1 MKVRKLKTRIAAFGL
16 AVLMGISTLSS
27 ANAFAAEQ
35 TGSEQQT
42 EVQAV
47 TSQKDTS
54 VTADDITKAV
64 SDETFAVETSME
76 GIHYDAEKEDVTLVS
91 IKDENGGEYHSD
103 KAGTYIATYMVVPKD
118 KSDSYTITR
127 KVTLTDTEGQAHSEE
142 NGGEKQK
149 SDTESEDDSDSPVQN
164 YTDVEIETSE
174 EDASAQ
180 AIKELKEDIEEGNV
194 MVLSAAERATSSGST
209 VTLTKGRTIYYPSY
223 IGNYLTCLFT
233 VNGKIAYCL
242 QSQKASPPSGS
253 YVAQV
258 LDSNK
263 NLQKVLYYGYGGAG
277 DLTGSYLS
285 GKTEDEKYVYTH
297 IAASYAYA
305 GEAGFTGCNY
315 NDLVNAG
322 VIAYINY
329 LFGQEEPPK
338 GELSLSSTKL
348 NAVRDGNIQKT
359 PNITLSGD
367 HRNYVTLSVPEN
379 VTAHNLSKG
388 TSVTNGKIQ
397 IYGGDTF
404 YLSADLLLT
413 GSYASGNLYG
423 SVGKTWR
430 TLVLTTG
437 DSKQDI
443 GVFESE
449 TAAPVSFSVQWLNM
463 TRIELMKKDVN
474 TQNPLSGAV
483 YGIYTD
489 KKCENLLM
497 TMSATGTDGKAVS
510 DYFDSALKTVYVK
523 EITAPTGYKLNTEVY
538 KVAVTAGKT
547 MTVTATDERVTGK
560 VKIAKIDK
568 ETLAFKAQGDSVL
581 RGAVYGLYAKEDI
594 VHPDGTT
601 GVLYKQDSLIAQGV
615 IGDDGTLEFSELY
628 LGEMYVKEITPPE
641 GYTLDTTKYEVSVT
655 YEGQDVAE
663 VTRDLTVK
671 EQVKKQAFQ
680 LIKISEDGEQTET
693 DLVAGA
699 GFKVYLISD
708 LTQVKN
714 GKLKPANGESYTAS
728 DFKNYDFSKEQVA
741 VTYENGTAVPVPE
754 LITDTKGYAV
764 SPELPYGSYVV
775 VESTTP
781 ENLKTIDPFVV
792 NVENDSREP
801 MQWRVFDDRPFEFL
815 LKIVKKDAQTGNTVL
830 KAGASYKIYDVTNK
844 KYVEQVVQYP
854 KKEKISVFETNEEGY
869 LITPQELKCSTY
881 RIEEVKAPEGFV
893 RQGSEESL
901 YDGTTIISPLEQTT
915 KGTYL
920 KIYDTVKQQHIYQQ
934 MQTLNGKRIYEWKY
948 QNKIYFLK
956 YYPEKE
962 IAETF
967 ETSYKTNLLVW
978 DFTQNC
984 SEVLKKQIFYTL
996 SRIIANTSM
1005 SKAYRN
1011 VRLKSL
1017 KLLYDSCVQL
1027 NITDIGLLE
1036 MEQVETILKN
1046 FPETSQRSIL
1056 GECRRDAFMQQE
1068 QIQWEANVWYL
1079 ERLHLG
1085 KHRIDESKSLISISF
1100 MEIKEIQNREILQAY
1115 MKYELGITGQ
1125 AVSTIVRRFVCI
1137 RNFIELLEQEKILA
1151 IHATVAEVKKYA
1163 DGLRERGMQA
1173 KGFNERIFGIG
1184 HFYKFMEVKQYI
1196 TRMPFRIEYFQQ
1208 KEVIVHH
1215 DRSVEETV
1223 YMEILK
1229 KLYLFPERL
1238 RCMFLHLWCLGLRAS
1253 EVCTLKGNA
1262 YYQQGEDYWIQ
1273 VYQVKMKNYK
1283 RIPIPQALY
1292 QIMKVYL
1299 KKHEIQPE
1307 EFIFKNSRGGAC
1319 LYGTFRTQMIEACRE
1334 NKIANGEYLF
1344 QSHDYRHTVATMFY
1358 DSHVSLQ
1365 SIRDYLGHTY
1375 EEMTRQYIDYM
1386 PQRIA
1391 KANDEFFEMQGSSL
1405 ASWLKKE
1412 EKDGK

>member
-42 EVQAV
+42 EVQASEQAV

-127 KVTLTDTEGQAHSEE
+127 KVTLTDTGRS
-142 NGGEKQK
+142 GTFRRKWWRKQK

-379 VTAHNLSKG
+379 VTAHNLSKEQVLQMEK
-388 TSVTNGKIQ
+388 SRFMVEIHS
-397 IYGGDTF
+397 ICP
-404 YLSADLLLT
+404 ADLLLT

-523 EITAPTGYKLNTEVY
+523 EVTAPTGYKLNTEVY
-538 KVAVTAGKT
+538 KVDVTAGKT
-547 MTVTATDERVTGK
+547 LTVTATDERVTGK

-714 GKLKPANGESYTAS
+714 GKLKPSNGESYTAS

-854 KKEKISVFETNEEGY
+854 KKEKISVFKTNEEGY

-915 KGTYL
+915 KGTY
-920 KIYDTVKQQHIYQQ
+920 KENPQSGIVITVSSNTAHQIDPDTGAAIVEVEQKNDEQVGSLLLTKKGEQLTEVTGDSVLAKVKA
-934 MQTLNGKRIYEWKY
+934 LVSKVRNAVSGK
-948 QNKIYFLK
+948 
-956 YYPEKE
+956 
-962 IAETF
+962 
-967 ETSYKTNLLVW
+967 
-978 DFTQNC
+978 
-984 SEVLKKQIFYTL
+984 KKQVFI
-996 SRIIANTSM
+996 
-1005 SKAYRN
+1005 KA
-1011 VRLKSL
+1011 
-1017 KLLYDSCVQL
+1017 L
-1027 NITDIGLLE
+1027 N
-1036 MEQVETILKN
+1036 MKK
-1046 FPETSQRSIL
+1046 PE
-1056 GECRRDAFMQQE
+1056 
-1068 QIQWEANVWYL
+1068 
-1079 ERLHLG
+1079 
-1085 KHRIDESKSLISISF
+1085 
-1100 MEIKEIQNREILQAY
+1100 
-1115 MKYELGITGQ
+1115 
-1125 AVSTIVRRFVCI
+1125 
-1137 RNFIELLEQEKILA
+1137 
-1151 IHATVAEVKKYA
+1151 
-1163 DGLRERGMQA
+1163 
-1173 KGFNERIFGIG
+1173 
-1184 HFYKFMEVKQYI
+1184 
-1196 TRMPFRIEYFQQ
+1196 
-1208 KEVIVHH
+1208 
-1215 DRSVEETV
+1215 
-1223 YMEILK
+1223 
-1229 KLYLFPERL
+1229 
-1238 RCMFLHLWCLGLRAS
+1238 
-1253 EVCTLKGNA
+1253 
-1262 YYQQGEDYWIQ
+1262 
-1273 VYQVKMKNYK
+1273 
-1283 RIPIPQALY
+1283 
-1292 QIMKVYL
+1292 
-1299 KKHEIQPE
+1299 
-1307 EFIFKNSRGGAC
+1307 
-1319 LYGTFRTQMIEACRE
+1319 
-1334 NKIANGEYLF
+1334 
-1344 QSHDYRHTVATMFY
+1344 
-1358 DSHVSLQ
+1358 
-1365 SIRDYLGHTY
+1365 
-1375 EEMTRQYIDYM
+1375 
-1386 PQRIA
+1386 
-1391 KANDEFFEMQGSSL
+1391 
-1405 ASWLKKE
+1405 
-1412 EKDGK
+1412 